1 MVMSD
6 LVSTRCAVVCNPNRL
21 AHSVSGMASNQG
33 HISETALLKTG
44 LTADLARRLTVGAGQ
59 WIAEPEPNG
68 EVSREKLSNLT
79 GNDARTSRRAG
90 GGPKGDEHPP
100 TDPRAVADHGE
111 QARGTQLLFVGI
123 AGVLFSL
130 AA

>member
-1 MVMSD
+1 MSD

-44 LTADLARRLTVGAGQ
+44 LTADLARRLTVGAGR

-68 EVSREKLSNLT
+68 EMSREKLSNLT
-79 GNDARTSRRAG
+79 GNDARTSQGQVG
-90 GGPKGDEHPP
+90 GRKGTNIRLPIQ
-100 TDPRAVADHGE
+100 E
-111 QARGTQLLFVGI
+111 QWRITENKP
-123 AGVLFSL
+123 
-130 AA
+130 AALSYCLSA